1 MADPNKYKSVSLG
14 VKTYCK
20 LKDLSASNPHI
31 KLSIASTITYLVNK
45 EHKEQYNQLCPY
57 GDYDAGA
64 ISRSS
69 SEVQSNDN

>member
-1 MADPNKYKSVSLG
+1 MTDITRYANVSL
-14 VKTYCK
+14 KRDTYNK

-45 EHKEQYNQLCPY
+45 EHKEQFTELCPY
-57 GDYDAGA
+57 GAGV

-69 SEVQSNDN
+69 SEVKSNDN